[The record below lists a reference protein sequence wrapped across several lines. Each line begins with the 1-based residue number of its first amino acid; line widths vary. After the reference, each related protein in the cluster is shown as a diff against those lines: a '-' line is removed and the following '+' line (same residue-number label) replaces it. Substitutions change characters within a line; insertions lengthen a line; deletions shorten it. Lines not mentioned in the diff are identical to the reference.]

1 MADNIFVEDINFNS
15 WSQGIVRKRS
25 LESDIGQ
32 FINEILPYI
41 CWKRNKVYLK
51 VAQNGTSQ
59 DCPNC
64 HEITGKKSLD
74 QPLHDCQF
82 CGHIENR
89 DTASAKVIKYRGKIA
104 VGQSVIQKACGDDL
118 AGVKQLTLFD
128 LVKSQ

>member
-25 LESDIGQ
+25 LESGIGQ

-51 VAQNGTSQ
+51 VDQNGTSQ

-64 HEITGKKSLD
+64 HEITGKKSWD
-74 QPLHDCQF
+74 KRLHDCQF